1 MHVLVTGALGYI
13 GSHFCLRALAEE
25 HTLLLLDNVATD
37 ASKAVLDTIVTH
49 AKSPDRVEFV
59 SIDLCDRAA
68 THDLFRQHKKIDGIV
83 HFAAVKDAS
92 GSLDA
97 PFIYYENNVGA
108 SLNLFQEA
116 YDAGVYR
123 IVFSSTAAVYSP
135 DAKQPCREDSPVQS
149 ATPYGKSKHMAETIL
164 SDGIAAYPDLRAVA
178 LRYFNVAGADSSGV
192 LTSVLLADKDKS
204 LLSAILKVARGEKA
218 YLSVYGRDY
227 ETRDGTAIRDYIHVV
242 DLVDAHLQALYFMDK
257 QAGFHV
263 FNLGNGKGYTVLEM
277 VERFE
282 TVNGVQIPMQDEPRR
297 PGDLMA
303 VYADTTRA
311 LQILGWKPTHDLDR
325 IVGDVW
331 GV

>member
-1 MHVLVTGALGYI
+1 MHLLVTGALGYI
-13 GSHFCLRALAEE
+13 GSHFCLRALAEG
-25 HTLLLLDNVATD
+25 HTLVLLENASTD
-37 ASKAVLDTIVTH
+37 VSKAMLDAIVTH
-49 AKSPDRVEFV
+49 AKNSDKVQHV
-59 SIDLCDRAA
+59 SIDLCNRAA
-68 THDLFRQHKKIDGIV
+68 VKRLFKQHKKIDGIV
-83 HFAAVKDAS
+83 HFAALKNAS
-92 GSLDA
+92 GSLDE
-97 PFIYYENNVGA
+97 PFAYYENNVSA

-116 YDAGVYR
+116 YAAGIYR

-135 DAKQPCREDSPVQS
+135 DAKQPCREDSLIQP
-149 ATPYGKSKHMAETIL
+149 ATPYGKSKQMAETIL
-164 SDGIAAYPDLRAVA
+164 SDGVAAYPDLRAVA
-178 LRYFNVAGADSSGV
+178 LRYFNVAGADSSGA

-204 LLSAILKVARGEKA
+204 LLSAILKVARGKQA

-282 TVNGVQIPMQDEPRR
+282 SVNGVQIPMQDEPRR

-303 VYADTTRA
+303 VYADATRA
-311 LQILGWKPTHDLDR
+311 LQVLGWKPTHDLDR
-325 IVGDVW
+325 IVGDV
-331 GV
+331 